1 MSSTY
6 NENFLIIS
14 ALMTRICPKCSYARK
29 PSDEAPEWQCP
40 SCQFAYNKAS
50 GEPVVSSRYGT
61 PAAKNRSASSGLL
74 KWSAAL
80 GVLGLALFLGKPL
93 WSGQQTQPAV
103 ATGVQPQ
110 VTLYATEWCGYCA
123 ATRKLFEEQ
132 GIVYTELDIEKTTV
146 GYEGFKKLGGNGV
159 PVVVIGDKVIHGY
172 DERALQKNLTPWFKK
187 S

>member
-6 NENFLIIS
+6 NEKFLIICP
-14 ALMTRICPKCSYARK
+14 LMTRICPKCSYARK

-40 SCQFAYNKAS
+40 SCQVAYIKAS
-50 GEPVVSSRYGT
+50 GEPVLASRYGT
-61 PAAKNRSASSGLL
+61 PAAKSRSTTSGLL

-80 GVLGLALFLGKPL
+80 ALLGLAVFLGKPL
-93 WSGQQTQPAV
+93 WSGQRAEVAV

-123 ATRKLFEEQ
+123 ATRKLFEQ
-132 GIVYTELDIEKTTV
+132 KGIVYTELDIEKTTA
-146 GYEGFKKLGGNGV
+146 GYDGFKKLGGSGV
-159 PVVVIGDKVIHGY
+159 PVIVIDDKVIHGY
-172 DERALQKNLTPWFKK
+172 DERAIHKNLKPWFKE